1 MTIKNIK
8 VYHLFWVVAIISLL
22 IGVFNPE
29 ETLDINI
36 HDTYFVIACL
46 HMGVLLFVFYFI
58 NGFAYWL
65 VQKVLK
71 KPLLRYLTLIHSVIV
86 IGSYIF
92 YWLIL
97 LYCKLFLSNSQF
109 PLFDDGN
116 QLINISLVLEFMLTI
131 FVAVPI
137 FIVNLSIG
145 IFRKSN

>member
-8 VYHLFWVVAIISLL
+8 VYHLFWFVAVISLL
-22 IGVFNPE
+22 TGLFNPD

-36 HDTYFVIACL
+36 HDTYFVIASI
-46 HMGVLLFVFYFI
+46 HMAVLLFVFYFI

-65 VQKVLK
+65 VQKLLK

-137 FIVNLSIG
+137 FIVNLSIA

>member
-1 MTIKNIK
+1 MDFLF
-8 VYHLFWVVAIISLL
+8 YH
-22 IGVFNPE
+22 NPD

-71 KPLLRYLTLIHSVIV
+71 KPLFRYLTLIHSVIV

-97 LYCKLFLSNSQF
+97 LYCKLFLSNSKF

-137 FIVNLSIG
+137 FIVNLSIA